1 MAEIRIG
8 SVVVRTFF
16 LERKQDIQMEMWGLR
31 KITRLQKVWRTE
43 AVRDS
48 TGDKNAAAES
58 GDPLGGPRADKSKHT
73 MLCVCGES
81 NLA

>member
-58 GDPLGGPRADKSKHT
+58 GDTTGRAAHPKQCFRG
-73 MLCVCGES
+73 M
-81 NLA
+81 